1 MSITGPGCAHCDG
14 GRVTDEF
21 GNVRPC
27 DRCGGFSQLTAT
39 VLDDGGP
46 CPNCDGVGT
55 LAATTYSVNGP
66 ARYPCGACGGMGRR
80 LVPSPSGPQRFA
92 VVPCAAVVIAPE
104 DDWRPLPS
112 VAEVLAHNARTGG
125 DCFGPWMWLR
135 AGTTET
141 EGLVRAVMICAALTD
156 DSPNGERVVKVAT
169 NEDVMHDDRFRPITR
184 RGEALPW
191 PEVSR

>member
-55 LAATTYSVNGP
+55 LAPTTYSVNGP

-125 DCFGPWMWLR
+125 SEWSPWLWLR
-135 AGTTET
+135 EADEARGESLHVVYMSHGGSVP
-141 EGLVRAVMICAALTD
+141 EVRTAYWNPVRTD
-156 DSPNGERVVKVAT
+156 PFVGVV
-169 NEDVMHDDRFRPITR
+169 RPITR

-191 PEVSR
+191 PEVKR